1 LIIPPIKK
9 AALVAGFITTLFS
22 HQIMAEQ
29 SEPLVLQKIMFDMG
43 EEMQNI
49 TAGISSEDWQR
60 VAEAAIKIADHPKPP
75 VSERMRIMSL
85 LGTEMAAFKE
95 GDMETH
101 QSARKLAEIA
111 KQENGQAVIS
121 AFSVL
126 QNNCLSCHENYREK
140 FQAHFYG
147 TP

>member
-1 LIIPPIKK
+1 MKTCRIRKGVFST
-9 AALVAGFITTLFS
+9 AMITLLFS
-22 HQIMAEQ
+22 SPTIAEQ

-43 EEMQNI
+43 QEMQNI
-49 TAGISSEDWQR
+49 TAGISSEDWPR
-60 VAEAAIKIADHPKPP
+60 VEEAALKIADHPKPP

-95 GDMETH
+95 GDMATH

-111 KQENGQAVIS
+111 KQKNGQAVIS

-126 QNNCLSCHENYREK
+126 QNNCLSCHETYREK

-147 TP
+147 KQ